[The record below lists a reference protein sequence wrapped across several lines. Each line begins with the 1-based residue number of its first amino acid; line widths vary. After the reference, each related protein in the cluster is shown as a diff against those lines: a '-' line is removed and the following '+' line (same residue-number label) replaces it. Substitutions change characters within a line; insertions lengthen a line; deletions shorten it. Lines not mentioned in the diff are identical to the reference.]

1 MSVNTWT
8 VKDILKIGAEME
20 LDSYNFYTQTA
31 EKSEYPGGIRLL
43 KKLASDEKRHRA
55 YFLKALDNPESIEPR
70 TLTENVTDLK
80 LTDKLVNVPL
90 DPKADFP
97 QILKFAAQ
105 REKVAYDF
113 YIQISEMLDETDFGQ
128 MVHNFAMEELHH
140 KKLLEEEYDE
150 ITGW

>member
-1 MSVNTWT
+1 
-8 VKDILKIGAEME
+8 ME
-20 LDSYNFYTQTA
+20 LESYNFYTQCA
-31 EKSEYPGGIRLL
+31 EKAEYPGGKRLL
-43 KKLASDEKRHRA
+43 LKLAGEEEQHRA
-55 YFLKALDNPESIEPR
+55 YFLKALENPESIEPR
-70 TLTENVTDLK
+70 IMNTSVTDLK
-80 LTDKLVNVPL
+80 LTDKLVDVPL

-113 YIQISEMLDETDFGQ
+113 YLQISERFKGTDLGN
-128 MVHNFAMEELHH
+128 MVYNFAMEELRH